1 MANSKVIPG
10 KLILASTGDT
20 AFDCQQDATLSIT
33 YNITQEEPCKPD
45 PTETYRGFSWQTSTT
60 DSAAWEITFTLK
72 ATDANANNQNSILD
86 TLVNTGNEMSIAF
99 ETSSAQGTG
108 LQFAS
113 LFEGDGLISSF
124 SWNAPSAG
132 ESTVDVTVTG
142 NGEPTFT
149 VTPVTT

>member
-10 KLILASTGDT
+10 KLILASTGGT

-33 YNITQEEPCKPD
+33 YNLTQEEPCKPD

-60 DSAAWEITFTLK
+60 DSASWEITFTLK
-72 ATDANANNQNSILD
+72 ATDANSNNQNTLLNA
-86 TLVNTGNEMSIAF
+86 LVNTGNEMNIVF
-99 ETSSAQGTG
+99 ETSSAQGTD
-108 LQFAS
+108 LQFS
-113 LFEGDGLISSF
+113 SIFEGDGLISSF

-142 NGEPTFT
+142 NGEPTFS